1 MMNLRESAREWVQI
15 VRGEFIEMPCLRLT
29 RAQVMRLW
37 GFDEPMC
44 AMVLNLLLEQGFLD
58 VTTDGHYVRGG
69 AAPFPAAGAERPVA
83 VESPI
88 VLGFARETVPADMI
102 VQRS

>member
-29 RAQVMRLW
+29 RTQVMRLW

-44 AMVLNLLLEQGFLD
+44 TMVLNLLLEQRFLD
-58 VTTDGHYVRGG
+58 VTADGHYLRGG
-69 AAPFPAAGAERPVA
+69 SVPSTSAPAVQRPV
-83 VESPI
+83 
-88 VLGFARETVPADMI
+88 VLGFACEATPADMT
-102 VQRS
+102 VQSA